1 VVLVS
6 AGAAPEQAP
15 DRDAL
20 QDYNDYVNGHIYL
33 TSQRGNIRMWR
44 SEGQI
49 QLEWDRAAIA

>member
-1 VVLVS
+1 VS